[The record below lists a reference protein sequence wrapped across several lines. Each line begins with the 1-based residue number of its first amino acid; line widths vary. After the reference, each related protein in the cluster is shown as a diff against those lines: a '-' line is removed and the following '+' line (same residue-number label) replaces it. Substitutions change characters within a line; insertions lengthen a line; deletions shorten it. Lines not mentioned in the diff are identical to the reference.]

1 MTSQVNL
8 AELFPSTAPSTTATN
23 NTSELGQDD
32 FMELMIAQLENQDP
46 TNPQDNTEFLAQIAQ
61 FSTVSG
67 VQDLVDGFGSL
78 SSVLYA
84 NQALEAAGL
93 VGRQVVTDSNLGLL
107 KSDQALDATLDI
119 PANATGVTLYIQDA
133 SGSLVHTQALG
144 PALQGDLKIQWDGMN
159 AEGQALPEGQY
170 RISAEAIMGGQN
182 SAISV
187 YTHNQVDSV
196 TVDGSGTG
204 ILLNLDGGAQVGM
217 SGVKSFL

>member
-107 KSDQALDATLDI
+107 KSDQTLDATLDI

-170 RISAEAIMGGQN
+170 RISAEAVMGGQN

-204 ILLNLDGGAQVGM
+204 VLLNLDGGAQVGM